1 MKIRVGNIT
10 ISHNSKPFIIA
21 EMSGNHGQS
30 LKKAFK
36 IIDAAKKSGANA
48 IKLQTYTPDTI
59 TLNVKKKEFLI
70 TDKKNPWKKNS
81 LHSLYKKA
89 NTPWQWHKKIFNY
102 CKKKKIICFSSPF
115 DESAVDFLEKF
126 NPPLYKIASF
136 ENNHFP
142 LIKKVID
149 TKNLL

>member
-1 MKIRVGNIT
+1 
-10 ISHNSKPFIIA
+10 
-21 EMSGNHGQS
+21 MSGNHGQS
-30 LKKAFK
+30 LKAFK

-89 NTPWQWHKKIFNY
+89 NTPWQWHKNSLIIVKKRNY
-102 CKKKKIICFSSPF
+102 LF
-115 DESAVDFLEKF
+115 
-126 NPPLYKIASF
+126 
-136 ENNHFP
+136 
-142 LIKKVID
+142 
-149 TKNLL
+149 